1 MAGFIK
7 WKKYDWEVNGDNGY
21 CLWIFGR
28 TSKQAHKIVEDLRKK
43 NPKVSYT
50 ITPLKMWQ
58 SFKERVCDIRRPSSF
73 ALAYIS

>member
-28 TSKQAHKIVEDLRKK
+28 TSKQVHEIVEDLRKK

-50 ITPLKMWQ
+50 VTLLKMW
-58 SFKERVCDIRRPSSF
+58 
-73 ALAYIS
+73 